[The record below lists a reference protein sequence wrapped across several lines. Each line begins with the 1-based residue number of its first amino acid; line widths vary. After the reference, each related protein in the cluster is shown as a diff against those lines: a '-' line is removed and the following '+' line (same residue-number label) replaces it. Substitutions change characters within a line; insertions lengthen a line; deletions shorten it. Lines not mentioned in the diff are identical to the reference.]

1 MIEPV
6 EDIVGVGVGD
16 LSRPGAKYLFVAITV
31 LWVIKSALKFCDRI
45 LGKSFCMETL
55 RLLCSLPIFSARL
68 LTNESALW

>member
-16 LSRPGAKYLFVAITV
+16 RSRRGAKYLLVAIAV
-31 LWVIKSALKFCDRI
+31 LWVIKPAPKFCGNI
-45 LGKSFCMETL
+45 LGKSFCMEAL

-68 LTNESALW
+68 PTNESALW